1 MGTIFLIIQYIILSI
16 ILIRMI
22 YYFINAVSKE
32 DSFSYLGSLVNL
44 LLIAFVIA
52 IISIVR
58 TTSLLLQMLFILLEL
73 AGCIYFGF
81 IYVKS
86 KEARFDSE
94 FDLEFAE
101 SFLEEY
107 EIDVSSFT
115 EKSYEE
121 QLKIITS
128 AYVVNCDSGM
138 AEYMVNKES
147 EDDLQDV
154 LDILQPLLNYQK

>member
-22 YYFINAVSKE
+22 YYFINALSKE
-32 DSFSYLGSLVNL
+32 DSFSYLGFLVNL
-44 LLIAFVIA
+44 LLIVSVIA
-52 IISIVR
+52 TISIVK

-86 KEARFDSE
+86 EEAQFDLE

-107 EIDVSSFT
+107 EIDVDSFT
-115 EKSYEE
+115 EKPYEE

-128 AYVVNCDSGM
+128 AYIVNCDSGM

>member
-1 MGTIFLIIQYIILSI
+1 MDTIFLIIQYIILSI

-22 YYFINAVSKE
+22 YYFIDSVSKE
-32 DSFSYLGSLVNL
+32 DWFSYLGFLVNL
-44 LLIAFVIA
+44 LLIVSVIA
-52 IISIVR
+52 TISIVK

-86 KEARFDSE
+86 EEAQ

-107 EIDVSSFT
+107 EIDVSSFA

-154 LDILQPLLNYQK
+154 LDILQPLLNYQQ

>member
-86 KEARFDSE
+86 EE
-94 FDLEFAE
+94 TQFDLEFAE

-107 EIDVSSFT
+107 EIDVDSFA
-115 EKSYEE
+115 EKPYEE

-138 AEYMVNKES
+138 AEYMVDKER

-154 LDILQPLLNYQK
+154 LDILQPLLNCQK